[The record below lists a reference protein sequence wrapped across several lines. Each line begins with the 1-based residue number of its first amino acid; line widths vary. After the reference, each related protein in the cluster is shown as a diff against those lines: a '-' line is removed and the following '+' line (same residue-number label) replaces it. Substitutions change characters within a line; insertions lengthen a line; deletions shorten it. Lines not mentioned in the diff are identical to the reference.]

1 MMQIRIFMGLDL
13 DTLEQEVNEF
23 LEEKD
28 AEVINTN
35 FHHSKNGCYYILLTY
50 YEEKG
55 EQKVC
60 L

>member
-1 MMQIRIFMGLDL
+1 MQVRIFMSLNV
-13 DTLEQEVNEF
+13 DTLEEQVNEF

-35 FHHSKNGCYYILLTY
+35 FYHSKNGCYYIVLTY

-55 EQKVC
+55 ELKVC